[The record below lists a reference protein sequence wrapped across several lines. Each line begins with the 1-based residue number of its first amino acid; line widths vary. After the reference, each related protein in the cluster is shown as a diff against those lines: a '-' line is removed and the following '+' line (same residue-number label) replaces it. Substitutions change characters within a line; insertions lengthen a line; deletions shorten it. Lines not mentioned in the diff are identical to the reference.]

1 MKRTLL
7 FLYVISAFIFCVN
20 SQEKSLK
27 YFDKTIHSI
36 LEITKQNS
44 PRIKLVKTTTL
55 KYNSVENLLENN
67 CYYTLPV
74 ELNGQKIIRIGMNF
88 SKETK
93 NIENV
98 LID

>member
-7 FLYVISAFIFCVN
+7 FLYVICAFIFCVN
-20 SQEKSLK
+20 AQEKPLK

-44 PRIKLVKTTTL
+44 PRKKLVKTITL

-67 CYYTLPV
+67 CY
-74 ELNGQKIIRIGMNF
+74 F
-88 SKETK
+88 
-93 NIENV
+93 
-98 LID
+98 